1 MAHGQPADRKNPNCL
16 IALPQ
21 HSSTR
26 LTAASIGVAHGCHC
40 EWNCAQACRV
50 LPSLPQAFGPEDF
63 QQTAMQNQLHMASG
77 FKYLTGERQHKLMSD
92 HSWRVSSHMCRS
104 LLPGV
109 LPGVVLPSALCAA

>member
-1 MAHGQPADRKNPNCL
+1 MPHCFAPAL
-16 IALPQ
+16 IDAP
-21 HSSTR
+21 
-26 LTAASIGVAHGCHC
+26 HGCKATAIGS
-40 EWNCAQACRV
+40 CAQACRV

-92 HSWRVSSHMCRS
+92 HSWRVSSHMCRP

-109 LPGVVLPSALCAA
+109 LPGVLPGALCAA